1 MKKSKIFLKSLVA
14 ISITAATN
22 YTYAADAEQA
32 NVEAEVERI
41 SITGSHIRKGDFE
54 SASPIKVMDAE
65 DIAGVGAV
73 NIGDFLSKIPSITSA
88 VSGSNSNASA
98 QDGGLNTVAL
108 RNLGSSR
115 TLVLVDGKRYVSGM
129 SVGSGYGVDLN
140 TIPTALISRVE
151 VLTGGQSAAYGSDA
165 LAGVINIILKKDFDG
180 VELKAQY
187 GQSGEGDRDK
197 KDFDLTLGKNFD
209 GGNAWVSIGKSTDDG
224 LMASDRDFSRVHQS
238 AVKQDGSDVN
248 NAHSFIGSS
257 HAIDARL
264 MTGNGNVHG
273 DGRPFARTPD
283 VNTSSAFNF
292 HEYRSMFSPID
303 RTTVASGLSLDL
315 TDVSRASFTMNY
327 ARVDSRTRMEPIPLD
342 SRNDIFKASK
352 GGVTGIDIATH
363 PWFANTPA
371 GDALLGT
378 DDSLLLDDFNLTF
391 RRGWEFGDRGAENT
405 RSTFRVAGDYEYDL
419 PSDFYLTLSAV
430 YGVTDQ
436 KQSNHGDINL
446 ERARQAL
453 TIEAD
458 GLGGYQCADPT
469 ARVGGCAPINPW
481 TVGNYNDGTPIP
493 VVGFSDAALD
503 YLAAD
508 TNIEGSVE
516 QTVFSA
522 VLAGDLGFEISN
534 DVAPVGF
541 AGGIEYRKESGH
553 ETPDPLRQAGITRG
567 QAIKATGGEFDVID
581 MFAEFHIPVI
591 EQLSFDLAVR
601 FGDYSS
607 VGKTTSYRLGFDAP
621 LNDTF
626 RFRGAVATA
635 VRAPNVS
642 DLYAG
647 GTATAAIVD
656 DPCNGMTNAD
666 TGNVAD
672 NCRSIAAIQGRIDSD
687 GEFILTQV
695 ESQNTSG
702 LLRGSETVKEE
713 TSDTLTLG
721 AIFTPESIEGL
732 SISLDYY
739 DIRIDDAI
747 ANTDRT
753 IILNRCHEVA
763 SSDFDAECGGL
774 VERDGNSGAALS
786 VNSSTNNENT
796 IETSGLDFEV
806 SYETNMGSGSLFT
819 GLSLNYLDNYSITGI
834 ETGDVSNL
842 TGELLFPEFAFTLNT
857 SYSINDFNIYWQLRY
872 RAETVLNNDNTADSD
887 ALNTADAIV
896 YNDLNV
902 TYTVFED
909 SSVYFGINNLF
920 DEQPKVIGS
929 NQNYHNVGT
938 NSNGIA
944 YDLTGRQFYAGIK
957 VKF

>member
-1 MKKSKIFLKSLVA
+1 MLKSKLFIKSLLAV
-14 ISITAATN
+14 SIASATSYSLAAETEKEK
-22 YTYAADAEQA
+22 T
-32 NVEAEVERI
+32 EAEVEKI
-41 SITGSHIRKGDFE
+41 IITGSHIRKGDFE
-54 SASPIKVMDAE
+54 SASPIKVMDAN

-73 NIGDFLSKIPSITSA
+73 NIGEFLRKIPAITSS

-180 VELKAQY
+180 VEFNAQF
-187 GQSGEGDRDK
+187 GKSDEGDREQ

-209 GGNAWVSIGKSTDDG
+209 GGNAWIAIGKSTDDG
-224 LMASDRDFSRVHQS
+224 LMASDRGFSRIHQS
-238 AVKQDGSDVN
+238 AVKLDGSDVN
-248 NAHSFIGSS
+248 NAYSFIGSS
-257 HAIDARL
+257 HAVDARL

-273 DGRPFARTPD
+273 DGRPFVRTPD

-303 RTTVASGLSLDL
+303 RTTVASGLSLEL
-315 TDVSRASFTMNY
+315 SDVSRANFTINY

-342 SRNDIFKASK
+342 SRNDIFKVSK
-352 GGVTGIDIATH
+352 GGETGIDIATH

-371 GDALLGT
+371 GDALLGS
-378 DDSLLLDDFNLTF
+378 DDSLLLDDFSLTF

-419 PSDFYLTLSAV
+419 PNDFYLTLSAV

-458 GLGGYQCADPT
+458 GLGSYQCADAT
-469 ARVGGCAPINPW
+469 ARIAGCAPINPW
-481 TVGNYNDGTPIP
+481 TVGSYNDGTPIP
-493 VVGFSDAALD
+493 VVGFSSSALD

-508 TNIEGSVE
+508 TNIEGSIE
-516 QTVFSA
+516 QTVLTA
-522 VLAGDLGFEISN
+522 VLAGDLGFEITN
-534 DVAPVGF
+534 DVEPIGF
-541 AGGIEYRKESGH
+541 AAGIEYRKESGH

-567 QAIKATGGEFDVID
+567 QAIKATAGEFDVID

-591 EQLSFDLAVR
+591 EQLAFDFAVR

-621 LNDTF
+621 LTDTF

-647 GTATAAIVD
+647 GTATAAMVD
-656 DPCNGMTNAD
+656 DPCNGITNAD
-666 TGNVAD
+666 SGNVAD
-672 NCRSIAAIQGRIDSD
+672 NCRSISAIQDRIDSD
-687 GEFILTQV
+687 GAFILTQV

-713 TSDTLTLG
+713 TSDTFTLG
-721 AIFTPESIEGL
+721 AIFTPEAVEGL
-732 SISLDYY
+732 SLSLDYY
-739 DIRIDDAI
+739 DITINDAI
-747 ANTDRT
+747 DNTDRT
-753 IILNRCHEVA
+753 IILNRCHEVTA
-763 SSDFDAECGGL
+763 SEFDAECEGL
-774 VERDGNSGAALS
+774 VERDGNSGAALA

-796 IETSGLDFEV
+796 IETSGIDFEG
-806 SYETNMGSGSLFT
+806 SYETNIGNGTLYT

-834 ETGDVSNL
+834 ETGDISDL
-842 TGELLFPEFAFTLNT
+842 TGELLFPEYSLTLNT
-857 SYSINDFNIYWQLRY
+857 SYTLNEFNIYWQLRY
-872 RAETVLNNDNTADSD
+872 RAETVLNNDNTADTES
-887 ALNTADAIV
+887 LNSADAII
-896 YNDLNV
+896 YNDLRV
-902 TYTVFED
+902 SYTLLED
-909 SSVYFGINNLF
+909 SNIYIGVNNLL
-920 DEQPKVIGS
+920 DEQPKIIGS
-929 NQNYHNVGT
+929 NQKYHNVGT

-944 YDLTGRQFYAGIK
+944 YDLTGRQIYAGIN